1 MFKYILADKDGIP
14 VDVHKGLDDHPTL
27 VTESLRALECHWK
40 TGTNDAIE
48 TITIVK
54 VKPDQ
59 AIMITDIIITS
70 NKKVQ
75 DATIIPV
82 FGDGTNSI
90 DLFTIEAGLAAVE
103 FSHSFA
109 GGIRGWKDADFKI
122 TTNKAAIN
130 VETFVGYVHLSKA
143 AAKTYSVWNAER

>member
-1 MFKYILADKDGIP
+1 M
-14 VDVHKGLDDHPTL
+14 
-27 VTESLRALECHWK
+27 S
-40 TGTNDAIE
+40 
-48 TITIVK
+48 
-54 VKPDQ
+54 Q
-59 AIMITDIIITS
+59 AYS
-70 NKKVQ
+70 
-75 DATIIPV
+75 
-82 FGDGTNSI
+82 FCDGTIGIVVS
-90 DLFTIEAGLAAVE
+90 LLCGRFPLPCKQSAVE